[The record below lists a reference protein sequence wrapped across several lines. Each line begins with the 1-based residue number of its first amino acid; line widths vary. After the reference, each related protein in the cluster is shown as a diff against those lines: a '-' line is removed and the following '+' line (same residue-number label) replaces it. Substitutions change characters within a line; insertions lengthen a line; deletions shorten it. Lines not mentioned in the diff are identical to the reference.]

1 MVFTAAQTSAFFE
14 DPDQMAIP
22 HATVIQ
28 LSTEGID
35 NVDDLGDFDK
45 DNLNQVA
52 TILRRPPGGVVTFTF
67 GAKSQKTLLAASN
80 LVRLYDNIGRDLT
93 AAYMRWN
100 PIMKNFE
107 EQWKALIAKR
117 ERTVTRKLH

>member
-52 TILRRPPGGVVTFTF
+52 TNLRRPPGGAAAFTF
-67 GAKSQKTLLAASN
+67 GAKSQKKLWAASN
-80 LVRLYDNIGRDLT
+80 LVRFYDNIGRDLT
-93 AAYMRWN
+93 AANMR
-100 PIMKNFE
+100 
-107 EQWKALIAKR
+107 
-117 ERTVTRKLH
+117 